1 MERNASSLVPMFPT
15 KRRKLCHRNTTA
27 SFLLLRQ
34 PSPERRRRIHFIG
47 KLGKG
52 KMSELG
58 SVSTFLLRDD
68 LVCRYHAFTIA
79 LSLYT
84 SLTGKAL
91 LVLVGRK
98 VDGRPTLRGPAVLF
112 TGWAPL
118 LTLRFFTGNLFACK
132 YKPYFPV

>member
-1 MERNASSLVPMFPT
+1 MLKEEKLGNVGVERNASSLVPMFPT
-15 KRRKLCHRNTTA
+15 KRRKLCHRNTIA

-34 PSPERRRRIHFIG
+34 PSPDRRRRIHFIRN
-47 KLGKG
+47 LGKS

-68 LVCRYHAFTIA
+68 LGCRFHALTIA

-84 SLTGKAL
+84 SLTGKVL

-98 VDGRPTLRGPAVLF
+98 VDGTP
-112 TGWAPL
+112 PL
-118 LTLRFFTGNLFACK
+118 GVQQ
-132 YKPYFPV
+132 YFPQDGHLCRF

>member
-1 MERNASSLVPMFPT
+1 MLKEKKLGNVGVERNASSLVPMFPT

-47 KLGKG
+47 KLGKS
-52 KMSELG
+52 KVSELG

-68 LVCRYHAFTIA
+68 LVCRFHALTIA

-98 VDGRPTLRGPAVLF
+98 MDGTP
-112 TGWAPL
+112 PL
-118 LTLRFFTGNLFACK
+118 GVRQ
-132 YKPYFPV
+132 YFSQDGHRC